1 MIKRNDEFS
10 LKELVTLF
18 IPKLWLIVIIGLIA
32 GSVFG
37 VYSAFVKEETYTSKA
52 KIHIV
57 KQNSTIS
64 SGDMD
69 VMNKVIEDYK
79 ILVNT
84 DIFLN
89 YVLQDVIS
97 DEEYATNGWQI
108 DNGYISSH
116 MHATGVTDDI
126 LEISI
131 TTDDKYKSHLIASV
145 IANVIVDKSSDLF
158 AFEGTLTLKLLNP
171 PTPNSAN
178 SKNVTRNTFIG
189 FMGGSFLA
197 MIVVFLFAQ
206 FDIYVHDKKK
216 LEETFDL
223 PIIGL
228 IPRYDVEEAN
238 DNV

>member
-1 MIKRNDEFS
+1 MRPLPVKPI
-10 LKELVTLF
+10 
-18 IPKLWLIVIIGLIA
+18 
-32 GSVFG
+32 
-37 VYSAFVKEETYTSKA
+37 FVLGKSFL
-52 KIHIV
+52 
-57 KQNSTIS
+57 STFVS
-64 SGDMD
+64 
-69 VMNKVIEDYK
+69 
-79 ILVNT
+79 
-84 DIFLN
+84 
-89 YVLQDVIS
+89 
-97 DEEYATNGWQI
+97 
-108 DNGYISSH
+108 
-116 MHATGVTDDI
+116 
-126 LEISI
+126 
-131 TTDDKYKSHLIASV
+131 
-145 IANVIVDKSSDLF
+145 
-158 AFEGTLTLKLLNP
+158 